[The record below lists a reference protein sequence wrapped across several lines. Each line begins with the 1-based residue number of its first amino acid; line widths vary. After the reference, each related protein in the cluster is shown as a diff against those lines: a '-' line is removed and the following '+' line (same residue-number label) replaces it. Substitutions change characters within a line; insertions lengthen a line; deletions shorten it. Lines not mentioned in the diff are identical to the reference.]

1 MSKLGAVLIVGCLF
15 VAFALAEPRLQRQ
28 QQQQQQLQQRLQRK
42 INSAGQQHPY
52 LFLTVPR
59 GRANAGAVVKGFE
72 IVEEEDSQELD
83 HLVDNDNDDDD
94 NQDDDDEEDEL
105 EHQLGLNFGRN
116 NFAFRNQKKN
126 LDSLEEEDD
135 DEDLDEVQE
144 SFVRNAKLQVGQG
157 AQQMVVARDQAGA
170 IMVPDGIIEIEGQSV
185 LDEKTG
191 KAALLVPRAALDAI
205 PDGAVVALMER
216 SANSA
221 AAVAGDEVEEERAN
235 RVVVRRRKNSGRR
248 NIRRRG
254 TNVQRRRRRPSSQR
268 RRRGG
273 NRRRNV
279 RVVRPNNRRRGNQ
292 RRRGQVVYQG

>member
-1 MSKLGAVLIVGCLF
+1 MSNLGAVLFVGCLLM
-15 VAFALAEPRLQRQ
+15 AMALAEPRLQRQ
-28 QQQQQQLQQRLQRK
+28 QQQQRLQRK

-52 LFLTVPR
+52 LFLTVPK

-83 HLVDNDNDDDD
+83 HLIDNDNDDDD
-94 NQDDDDEEDEL
+94 NQDDDADEEEDEL
-105 EHQLGLNFGRN
+105 EHQLGLKFARN

-126 LDSLEEEDD
+126 LDSLEEDD
-135 DEDLDEVQE
+135 DDDDDQVEVQE
-144 SFVRNAKLQVGQG
+144 SFLRNAKPQG

-221 AAVAGDEVEEERAN
+221 GVSGDEIEEERAN